1 MSGLPALQHPLVR
14 ALAWLIGSPGIL
26 DPAAGGADAV
36 VSDAWCA
43 QALAQAQPLL
53 LRLDRNPAELE
64 AHVQARRITRL
75 GRLAESL
82 VCFWLQHSERFELLA
97 HNLAVRADG
106 RTLGDFDLVFR
117 DRQGNTCVHWEMAV
131 KFYLRRPGRHGLAA
145 YVGPTGKDV
154 LAAKAAHIFTRQLML
169 GGTSA
174 GGAALRSIGAA
185 DARARAFVKGWLFHS
200 PDEPMATPGVNFDH
214 GRGWWD
220 TPRRL
225 VTRAALRGQ
234 RFRVLERLAWLAWPA
249 ACETQHCMD
258 VGQLAGHAAL
268 HFEKGGEP
276 LLVAAFDG
284 VAGAFE
290 STRGFIVPPAWV
302 APQAD
307 F

>member
-1 MSGLPALQHPLVR
+1 MSGLPGLQHPLVR
-14 ALAWLIGSPGIL
+14 ALAWLIGSTGIL
-26 DPAAGGADAV
+26 DPTADGADAV

-53 LRLDRNPAELE
+53 HRLDRNPAALE

-82 VCFWLQHSERFELLA
+82 VCYWLQHSERFELLA

-117 DRQGNTCVHWEMAV
+117 DRQDSTCIHWEMAV

-145 YVGPTGKDV
+145 YVGPTGKDD

-174 GGAALRSIGAA
+174 GLAALRSIGAA
-185 DARARAFVKGWLFHS
+185 DASARAFVKGWLFHS
-200 PDEPMATPGVNFDH
+200 PDEPIATQGVNFDH

-220 TPRRL
+220 TPGRL
-225 VTRAALRGQ
+225 VTRAALHGQ
-234 RFRVLERLAWLAWPA
+234 RFRILERRDWLTWPA
-249 ACETQHCMD
+249 ACEPHDGVD

-268 HFEKGGEP
+268 HFEKGGAA
-276 LLVAAFDG
+276 LLVAAFDDA
-284 VAGAFE
+284 AGTFE
-290 STRGFIVPPAWV
+290 SARGFVVPPAW
-302 APQAD
+302 AGACAD
-307 F
+307 G